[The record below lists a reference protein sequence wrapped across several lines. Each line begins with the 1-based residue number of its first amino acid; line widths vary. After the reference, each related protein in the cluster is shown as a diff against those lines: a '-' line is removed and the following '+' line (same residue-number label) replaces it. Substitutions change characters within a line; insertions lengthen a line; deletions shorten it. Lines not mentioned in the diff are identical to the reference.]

1 MEDVHGRCVDVVVM
15 MLYTGG
21 WGGGGGGELLGLF
34 GAGVPMRCV
43 PSKSSL
49 HACSSS

>member
-21 WGGGGGGELLGLF
+21 WGGGGGGDVNVQWRMSMEDVL
-34 GAGVPMRCV
+34 MW
-43 PSKSSL
+43 
-49 HACSSS
+49 

>member
-21 WGGGGGGELLGLF
+21 WRVGGRGHVNVQWKTSMEDDDMLKI
-34 GAGVPMRCV
+34 MRRLRC
-43 PSKSSL
+43 
-49 HACSSS
+49 

>member
-21 WGGGGGGELLGLF
+21 WGGGGDVNVQWKTSMEDVL
-34 GAGVPMRCV
+34 MW
-43 PSKSSL
+43 
-49 HACSSS
+49 